1 MSTIRS
7 NHSDGATS
15 HDVLAAQDESSF
27 PPPHS
32 NPDSKVSVVAAVA
45 ASTTTTTT
53 TINKENSPN
62 GTVSHPVAPPPPQNT
77 ANNNHNNHTAA
88 SKRPMTTDSTA
99 VVPPPPT
106 SSSSNKKIKP
116 DHDKNDDEEEGI
128 LDLAVTLGYRP
139 GDRFLVQWEIDPVND
154 EDDDDED
161 NNDDNDDDN
170 YNNRASSPAL
180 TPPPPVVKWWGAT
193 LQEFDGRSEDCVAIR
208 VLKYDPCPELGFAES
223 SLEDVIFMGDSL
235 LVSPDSSLQLN
246 YKREGGEEEDSTI
259 VRLNE
264 NDMDEQLNAI
274 LMGALAK
281 NEAAWKSLPP
291 AQQAV
296 IAEKI
301 QTKKE
306 ELLKV
311 LRSKK
316 EVITSATIKDILRE
330 TFGGAK

>member
-1 MSTIRS
+1 
-7 NHSDGATS
+7 
-15 HDVLAAQDESSF
+15 
-27 PPPHS
+27 
-32 NPDSKVSVVAAVA
+32 
-45 ASTTTTTT
+45 
-53 TINKENSPN
+53 
-62 GTVSHPVAPPPPQNT
+62 
-77 ANNNHNNHTAA
+77 
-88 SKRPMTTDSTA
+88 MTTEATT
-99 VVPPPPT
+99 VVPPPT
-106 SSSSNKKIKP
+106 SSSNKKIKP
-116 DHDKNDDEEEGI
+116 ADHDKNDDDEDI

-139 GDRFLVQWEIDPVND
+139 GDRFLVQWEIDQVN
-154 EDDDDED
+154 EDDNDDEED
-161 NNDDNDDDN
+161 GNDDNDND
-170 YNNRASSPAL
+170 RAPSSPAL
-180 TPPPPVVKWWGAT
+180 TPPPPIVKWWGAT

-208 VLKYDPCPELGFAES
+208 VLKYDPCPEFGFEES

-311 LRSKK
+311 LKSKK